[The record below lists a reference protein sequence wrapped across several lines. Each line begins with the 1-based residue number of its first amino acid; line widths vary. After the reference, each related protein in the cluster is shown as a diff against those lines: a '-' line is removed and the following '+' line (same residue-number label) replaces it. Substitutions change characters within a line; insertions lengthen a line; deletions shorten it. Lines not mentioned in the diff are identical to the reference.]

1 MPVVLL
7 ALLAMRRSLAPDGPR
22 LALAASGLLLAL
34 GIGGFAGQAAAIAFG
49 AIVGVVLFGDRSPV
63 PRLSLPVR
71 RRRALAV
78 TCLVTLGAL
87 LLGLPLVAD
96 VTDVHA
102 VALVDAMVRSGT
114 FVFGGGHVVLPLLD
128 QALVAPGWVSEQE
141 FLAGYGL
148 AQAMPGPLFT
158 FSAYLGAIED
168 PAPNGVA
175 GAGLALLAIYVPSFL
190 ILGGVLP
197 FWSSIRRHARVQ
209 AALVGVTAAVVGVL
223 AAAFWDPILTGSI
236 DGVGDVVFAVGIA
249 RLAARD
255 PDLGRG
261 AARRGGRR
269 DRLLMSGR
277 FGGTGLGPRVTIR
290 RSLGHSACFAKPPY
304 RVVMTGHVPASHSAS
319 RPAGIGWPRKKPWA

>member
-1 MPVVLL
+1 VPVVLL
-7 ALLAMRRSLAPDGPR
+7 ALLAMRRSLAPDAPR
-22 LALAASGLLLAL
+22 LVLAASGLLLAL

-49 AIVGVVLFGDRSPV
+49 AIVGFVLFGARSPV
-63 PRLSLPVR
+63 PSLSLPVR

-236 DGVGDVVFAVGIA
+236 DGVGDVVFALALLGLLRVIPIWA
-249 RLAARD
+249 VVPLAAVA
-255 PDLGRG
+255 G
-261 AARRGGRR
+261 AIV
-269 DRLLMSGR
+269 
-277 FGGTGLGPRVTIR
+277 F
-290 RSLGHSACFAKPPY
+290 
-304 RVVMTGHVPASHSAS
+304 
-319 RPAGIGWPRKKPWA
+319 

>member
-1 MPVVLL
+1 MTALALVVGGTDVAGAGWVHGLELVAVPVVLL
-7 ALLAMRRSLAPDGPR
+7 ALLAMRRTLAPDRPR
-22 LALAASGLLLAL
+22 LALAAAGLLLAV

-49 AIVGVVLFGDRSPV
+49 AIVGVIVFSDRLPV
-63 PRLSLPVR
+63 PSLSLPVR

-78 TCLVTLGAL
+78 ACLATLGML
-87 LLGLPLVAD
+87 LLGLPLLQD

-102 VALVDAMVRSGT
+102 VALVDAMVRSGS

-128 QALVAPGWVSEQE
+128 QALVEPGWVSEQD

-175 GAGLALLAIYVPSFL
+175 GAGLALVAIYLPSFL

-197 FWSSIRRHARVQ
+197 FWSSIRRQARVQ
-209 AALVGVTAAVVGVL
+209 PALVGVTAAVVGVL

-236 DGVGDVVFAVGIA
+236 DGVGDVVFALALLGLLRVIPIWA
-249 RLAARD
+249 VVPLAAAA
-255 PDLGRG
+255 G
-261 AARRGGRR
+261 AIV
-269 DRLLMSGR
+269 
-277 FGGTGLGPRVTIR
+277 F
-290 RSLGHSACFAKPPY
+290 
-304 RVVMTGHVPASHSAS
+304 
-319 RPAGIGWPRKKPWA
+319 